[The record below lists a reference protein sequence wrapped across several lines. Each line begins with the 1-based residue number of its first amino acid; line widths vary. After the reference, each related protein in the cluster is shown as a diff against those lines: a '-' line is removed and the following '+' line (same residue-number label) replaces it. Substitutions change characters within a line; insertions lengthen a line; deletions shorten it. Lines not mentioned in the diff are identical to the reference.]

1 MAVPKR
7 KKSKA
12 WRRHKININCNLI
25 LKKLILKNFK
35 GVFKS
40 NVDDL
45 FLI

>member
-12 WRRHKININCNLI
+12 WKKHKINILYKSIILNSKYDIKFKCNNNI
-25 LKKLILKNFK
+25 NEF
-35 GVFKS
+35 
-40 NVDDL
+40 

>member
-12 WRRHKININCNLI
+12 WKKHKINILYKFLI
-25 LKKLILKNFK
+25 SNFK
-35 GVFKS
+35 YHNKFKY
-40 NVDDL
+40 NNNINDF